1 MRTAPPSAAWRALAE
16 RPTGGGAARAPVDGR
31 PAGRAG
37 PPLAIRC
44 AVGPEGG
51 FSPAEEALFRE
62 HGFHAAGL
70 PGGILRVDTAA
81 VAALTVAGQLLT
93 ALGAHERPEHATR
106 GGASGPGAL

>member
-1 MRTAPPSAAWRALAE
+1 M
-16 RPTGGGAARAPVDGR
+16 
-31 PAGRAG
+31 
-37 PPLAIRC
+37 AIRC

-81 VAALTVAGQLLT
+81 VAALTAARQLL
-93 ALGAHERPEHATR
+93 ASLGAQ
-106 GGASGPGAL
+106 

>member
-1 MRTAPPSAAWRALAE
+1 VP
-16 RPTGGGAARAPVDGR
+16 GAACGEVPAAPAGAR
-31 PAGRAG
+31 PAGRAA

-81 VAALTVAGQLLT
+81 VAALTAARQLL
-93 ALGAHERPEHATR
+93 ASLGAQ
-106 GGASGPGAL
+106 